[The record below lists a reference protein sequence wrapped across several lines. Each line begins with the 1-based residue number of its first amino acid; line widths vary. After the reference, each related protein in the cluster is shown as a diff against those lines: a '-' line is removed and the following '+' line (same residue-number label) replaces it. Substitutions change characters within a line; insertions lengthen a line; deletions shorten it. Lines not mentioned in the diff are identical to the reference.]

1 MKKVNEERL
10 NRLKQIVH
18 SLPEKPGSY
27 QYYDENKRI
36 IYVGKAKNLKRRVSS
51 YFNKE
56 QQSYKTAV
64 LVSKIQDISYTVVNS
79 EEDALLLENN
89 LIKKYKPKYNV
100 LLKDD
105 KTYPSICITK
115 EDYPRIYKT
124 RHIDLKQGQYFGPYS
139 HVGTMHAL
147 LDLMKSLYFPRLCMK
162 PMKESEVKK
171 GKYEI
176 CLNYQIGKC
185 KAPCIGK
192 QTKEEYQENIEDCR
206 QILKGDTEEV
216 MKKMRI
222 QMEKLAAEM
231 KFEQA
236 QEIKEK
242 YILLDQFQA
251 KSEIVHPSNTNID
264 VYNIEADDKTAYIN
278 YLHIIKG
285 SIIQAFTFE
294 YKKKLDES
302 LEDLLTL
309 GIVET
314 RERFQSESKEIV
326 IPFELGLPLKDIILT
341 IPQRGDKKKLL
352 DLSGM
357 NVKQYKF
364 DRLKQAEK
372 LNPEQKS
379 VRLMNEIK
387 NHLHLEKLPMQI
399 ELYDNSNIQGSDPVA
414 ACVVFRKLKPSKKEY
429 RKYII
434 KDIKGPNDYA
444 SMQEVVR
451 RRYTRL
457 LEEDKSLPDLII
469 TDGGKGQMECVR
481 KIIEDELK
489 LQIPIAGLAKD
500 NHHRTNELLYG
511 FPPVII
517 GMKQNSEL
525 FHVLTQ
531 MQDEVHRFA
540 ITFHREKRSK
550 NQTHSALD
558 EIKGVGEATKTLLI
572 KQFKSYKRITLASQK
587 DLENLLGEKRGK
599 KIYDAL
605 HPLIEIVKE

>member
-1 MKKVNEERL
+1 
-10 NRLKQIVH
+10 
-18 SLPEKPGSY
+18 
-27 QYYDENKRI
+27 
-36 IYVGKAKNLKRRVSS
+36 
-51 YFNKE
+51 
-56 QQSYKTAV
+56 
-64 LVSKIQDISYTVVNS
+64 VVNS

-147 LDLMKSLYFPRLCMK
+147 IDLMKSLYFPRLCMK

-171 GKYEI
+171 GRYEI

-192 QTKEEYQENIEDCR
+192 QTKEDYQENIEDCR

-231 KFEQA
+231 EFEKA

-264 VYNIEADDKTAYIN
+264 VYNIEANDKTAYIN
-278 YLHIIKG
+278 YLHVIKG

-314 RERFQSESKEIV
+314 RERFQSKSKEIV
-326 IPFELGLPLKDIILT
+326 VPFELDLPLKDIILT

-387 NHLHLEKLPMQI
+387 NHLHLEKLPIQI

-429 RKYII
+429 RKYNI
-434 KDIKGPNDYA
+434 KDVKGPNDYA

-457 LEEDKSLPDLII
+457 LEEGKSLPDLII

-558 EIKGVGEATKTLLI
+558 EIKGVGDATKSLLI

-605 HPLIEIVKE
+605 HPFIEIEKE

>member
-1 MKKVNEERL
+1 MKKENEERL

-27 QYYDENKRI
+27 QYYDENKKI

-56 QQSYKTAV
+56 QQSYKTAI

-147 LDLMKSLYFPRLCMK
+147 IDLMKSLYFPRLCMK

-171 GKYEI
+171 GRYEI

-192 QTKEEYQENIEDCR
+192 QTKEDYQENIEDCR

-231 KFEQA
+231 EFEKA

-264 VYNIEADDKTAYIN
+264 VYNIEANDKTAYIN
-278 YLHIIKG
+278 YLHVIKG

-314 RERFQSESKEIV
+314 RERFQSKSKEIV
-326 IPFELGLPLKDIILT
+326 VPFELDLPLKDIILT

-364 DRLKQAEK
+364 DRLKQAER

-387 NHLHLEKLPMQI
+387 NHLHLEKLPIQI

-429 RKYII
+429 RKYNI
-434 KDIKGPNDYA
+434 KDVKGPNDYA

-457 LEEDKSLPDLII
+457 LEEGKSLPDLII

-540 ITFHREKRSK
+540 ITFHREKRAK

-558 EIKGVGEATKTLLI
+558 DIKGVGDATKSLLI

-605 HPLIEIVKE
+605 HPFIEIEKE